1 MLRELMETME
11 ENMGYVSRELGTQ
24 ITIQTEMLETKYTV
38 TEIKNAFKGL
48 INSQKKNRALKD
60 LPVGTSQTERQ
71 REKRLKFLRCYS
83 RSCHM
88 VKQFHYYIYIQE
100 K

>member
-38 TEIKNAFKGL
+38 TEIKNAL
-48 INSQKKNRALKD
+48 MISSA
-60 LPVGTSQTERQ
+60 S
-71 REKRLKFLRCYS
+71 
-83 RSCHM
+83 
-88 VKQFHYYIYIQE
+88 
-100 K
+100 